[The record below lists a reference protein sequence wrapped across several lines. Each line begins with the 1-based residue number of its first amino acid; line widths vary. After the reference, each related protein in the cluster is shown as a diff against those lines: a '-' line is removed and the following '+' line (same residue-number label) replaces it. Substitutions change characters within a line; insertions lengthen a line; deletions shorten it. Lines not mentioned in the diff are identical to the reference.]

1 MSSIN
6 YDDIFSSFLSNVTDY
21 KIATQDEDVTTEQL
35 TEYLHKVIGTP
46 YINALFQSI
55 ELDDNA
61 AVLTYVMKTPDVNP
75 GNDDYFMINMLGKAM
90 VYEWVHP
97 QVRKTSLLAQM
108 FSGKE
113 LRFFAQANH
122 MAELRGIEEDTELE
136 VRRMIRDRGFISNS
150 YLGGTVND

>member
-6 YDDIFSSFLSNVTDY
+6 YDDIFSSFLSNITDY

-46 YINALFQSI
+46 YIKALFLTI

-61 AVLTYVMKTPDVNP
+61 TVLTYEIKNADPN
-75 GNDDYFMINMLGKAM
+75 GDDYFVINMLGKAM

-113 LRFFAQANH
+113 VRFFAQSNH
-122 MAELRGIEEDTELE
+122 LAELRGIEEDTELE

-150 YLGGTVND
+150 YLGGTAND

>member
-6 YDDIFSSFLSNVTDY
+6 YDIIFSSFLSNITDY
-21 KIATQDEDVTTEQL
+21 KIASQSEDVTTEQL
-35 TEYLHKVIGTP
+35 TEYLHKSLGTP
-46 YINALFQSI
+46 YIRALFSSI
-55 ELDDNA
+55 GFDDDA
-61 AVLTYVMKTPDVNP
+61 GVLTYVMKHPDIM
-75 GNDDYFMINMLGKAM
+75 GDDDFITNMLGKAM

-113 LRFFAQANH
+113 VKWYAQSNH

-136 VRRMIRDRGFISNS
+136 VRRMIRDRGFISNE
-150 YLGGTVND
+150 YLERSGT

>member
-6 YDDIFSSFLSNVTDY
+6 YDDIFGSFLSNVTDY

-46 YINALFQSI
+46 YIKALFQSI
-55 ELDDNA
+55 ELDDDA
-61 AVLTYVMKTPDVNP
+61 GILTYQMKNPDP
-75 GNDDYFMINMLGKAM
+75 SGDDYFMFNMLGKAM
-90 VYEWVHP
+90 VYEWIHP

-113 LRFFAQANH
+113 VKWYAQSNH
-122 MAELRGIEEDTELE
+122 VAELRGIEEDTELE
-136 VRRMIRDRGFISNS
+136 VRRMIRDRGFISNE
-150 YLGGTVND
+150 YLERSGT

>member
-46 YINALFQSI
+46 YINALFMSFAFD
-55 ELDDNA
+55 DDNGIF
-61 AVLTYVMKTPDVNP
+61 TYEMKNP
-75 GNDDYFMINMLGKAM
+75 NPNGDDYFMLNMLGKAM
-90 VYEWVHP
+90 VYEWIHP
-97 QVRKTSLLAQM
+97 QARKTSLLAQM

-113 LRFFAQANH
+113 VKWYAQSNH
-122 MAELRGIEEDTELE
+122 ITELRGIEEDTELE
-136 VRRMIRDRGFISNS
+136 VRRMIRDRGFISNT
-150 YLGGTVND
+150 YLGGTAND

>member
-6 YDDIFSSFLSNVTDY
+6 YDDIFSSFLSNVIDY

-46 YINALFQSI
+46 YIKALFLTI
-55 ELDDNA
+55 ELDDDA
-61 AVLTYVMKTPDVNP
+61 AVLTYEMKNTDPN
-75 GNDDYFMINMLGKAM
+75 GDDYFMINMLGKAM

-113 LRFFAQANH
+113 VKWYAQSNH
-122 MAELRGIEEDTELE
+122 IAELRGIEEDAELE

-150 YLGGTVND
+150 YLGGTAND